1 MFFEQMFERFHEQ
14 LPAAR
19 TNEDVMYEVSNYE
32 KFVRWFTSFADYVC
46 QSVYV
51 VLLIILVAVLN
62 RGASCTRYL
71 YIPRDFDR

>member
-32 KFVRWFTSFADYVC
+32 KFVR
-46 QSVYV
+46 
-51 VLLIILVAVLN
+51 
-62 RGASCTRYL
+62 
-71 YIPRDFDR
+71 